1 MNDEQ
6 FDQELRETSQGY
18 NRPPEVPRER
28 MWARIQA
35 ARAERRSFWQR
46 FAPRWWPAMAGVAA
60 ALLVGFAIHHWWP
73 AQEQVAPSREA
84 GIALVQPAPE
94 IRTNIYRYA
103 AVPHLERA
111 DALLTLVQS
120 QEPGQL
126 APAPEKRWAEELLAE
141 TRLLIDSPA
150 CRDEELCVLLRD
162 LEFVLV
168 RIVRRTDGVP
178 AGEKD
183 WIRENITGRSLV
195 TRLRHQASGAR
206 AAQGI

>member
-6 FDQELRETSQGY
+6 FDKELRETSQWY

-35 ARAERRSFWQR
+35 TRAERRPFWKR
-46 FAPRWWPAMAGVAA
+46 FTLRWWPAMAGVAA
-60 ALLVGFAIHHWWP
+60 ALLVGFSIGHWWP
-73 AQEQVAPSREA
+73 AQEQVAPSHEA
-84 GIALVQPAPE
+84 GVALVQPAPE
-94 IRTNIYRYA
+94 IRTDIYRYA
-103 AVPHLERA
+103 AVPYLERA

-120 QEPGQL
+120 QEPGQP

-141 TRLLIDSPA
+141 TRLFIDSPA

-168 RIVRRTDGVP
+168 RIVRQTEAVP
-178 AGEKD
+178 VGEKD
-183 WIRENITGRSLV
+183 WIRENIAGRSLV
-195 TRLRHQASGAR
+195 TRLRHQVSGAR
-206 AAQGI
+206 AAQGV